1 MEKKDT
7 VPSQVVSVCPS
18 CGLFTA
24 TGPHGTSEE
33 CIHALEA
40 EVKRLTETVERFKNS
55 AANQKHR
62 KR

>member
-7 VPSQVVSVCPS
+7 LPSQVVSVCPA

-24 TGPHGTSEE
+24 AGPHGTSEE
-33 CIHALEA
+33 CVHALEA
-40 EVKRLTETVERFKNS
+40 EVKRLTETVERFENF
-55 AANQKHR
+55 ANQKHR